1 MSEFR
6 FDPISFLIGFISSA
20 ILAVLIYRFR
30 NAIGRLRRQAGAR
43 AESARRFATR
53 TADVRY
59 QVDVANYCQRYHI
72 AGQLVRLGDIM
83 IEPRFIPGVEPY
95 DTSGERRLHD
105 PFHVIPLIHK
115 FPAAYAP
122 FNIRTI
128 GIPDLGAGD
137 RHLALLG
144 RPGSGRSAALAAI
157 ALWALNELEPDSPVD
172 PLQASLEEE
181 EDQLEKKVRDARR
194 SERTQM
200 QTRALEQIA
209 HAQEEARVTL
219 AATEAR
225 PEAVDLRRL
234 MPILV
239 HLGDIVID
247 PASQRRLDPAEPL
260 VQAVQRNLRRLTAL
274 TTPRYI
280 YNRLAV
286 GQALVLLD
294 GLDDLPAPDQQARLA
309 WLGRFLEA
317 YPDCVV
323 IVAGP
328 AVGFHPLQELGLTP
342 IYLRPWTDADAR
354 RYAEKWAAAWPRVAG
369 TRRKPGASPDENVI
383 RAVTANARG
392 LTPLDLT
399 ARILACFGRDG
410 DEAEKLTRWDWYNSL
425 VTRYFS
431 LKEFEGNEELADAAL
446 YAVALLAAHILQ
458 HGPLTADQLRKAAE
472 DALRSAGKADGRGRE
487 RLPLDPE
494 RFLQLLT
501 HDQGLLVERASGQ
514 VDFAHP
520 LLKAFL
526 ASVTLLSPDS
536 QPTLENAAT
545 DPAWQ
550 LALPFAAAQASTEA
564 MNRAVVKKLSQQ
576 PDLLFQNLLELAFWM
591 ADTPADAPWRGEVF
605 KRFAAALVSPSQF
618 PVLREW
624 AMAALVT
631 TRDHNA
637 TFILRQALRSLDPNI
652 RRLGCIGLGA
662 FGDTEAIR
670 DLRPMM
676 EDDDLDV
683 QIAASLALA
692 AIGTERAVELLAGG
706 LYDGHE
712 SLRQAV
718 AESLAAFPAPGY
730 ALLHEAILAEDMMVR
745 RATVFGLA
753 RVGTLWALTDLYQR
767 MLDDEQWY
775 VRSAAEQALARTSAI
790 GPVAARAHPP
800 VETLEWVNEWVAEQ
814 GQQAAPGEDAR
825 HMLINMLRSGGQG
838 YRIASAHTLGN
849 IGYLPALPALYQTLV
864 DDAEPIRAAGFAALA
879 SLEMQLDSPLPGVL

>member
-1 MSEFR
+1 M
-6 FDPISFLIGFISSA
+6 
-20 ILAVLIYRFR
+20 
-30 NAIGRLRRQAGAR
+30 
-43 AESARRFATR
+43 
-53 TADVRY
+53 
-59 QVDVANYCQRYHI
+59 
-72 AGQLVRLGDIM
+72 
-83 IEPRFIPGVEPY
+83 
-95 DTSGERRLHD
+95 RRL
-105 PFHVIPLIHK
+105 LI
-115 FPAAYAP
+115 
-122 FNIRTI
+122 
-128 GIPDLGAGD
+128 
-137 RHLALLG
+137 
-144 RPGSGRSAALAAI
+144 ALA
-157 ALWALNELEPDSPVD
+157 
-172 PLQASLEEE
+172 
-181 EDQLEKKVRDARR
+181 
-194 SERTQM
+194 
-200 QTRALEQIA
+200 
-209 HAQEEARVTL
+209 
-219 AATEAR
+219 
-225 PEAVDLRRL
+225 
-234 MPILV
+234 
-239 HLGDIVID
+239 G
-247 PASQRRLDPAEPL
+247 
-260 VQAVQRNLRRLTAL
+260 
-274 TTPRYI
+274 
-280 YNRLAV
+280 
-286 GQALVLLD
+286 
-294 GLDDLPAPDQQARLA
+294 
-309 WLGRFLEA
+309 
-317 YPDCVV
+317 
-323 IVAGP
+323 
-328 AVGFHPLQELGLTP
+328 
-342 IYLRPWTDADAR
+342 
-354 RYAEKWAAAWPRVAG
+354 
-369 TRRKPGASPDENVI
+369 
-383 RAVTANARG
+383 
-392 LTPLDLT
+392 
-399 ARILACFGRDG
+399 
-410 DEAEKLTRWDWYNSL
+410 
-425 VTRYFS
+425 
-431 LKEFEGNEELADAAL
+431 
-446 YAVALLAAHILQ
+446 
-458 HGPLTADQLRKAAE
+458 
-472 DALRSAGKADGRGRE
+472 
-487 RLPLDPE
+487 
-494 RFLQLLT
+494 
-501 HDQGLLVERASGQ
+501 
-514 VDFAHP
+514 
-520 LLKAFL
+520 
-526 ASVTLLSPDS
+526 
-536 QPTLENAAT
+536 
-545 DPAWQ
+545 

-730 ALLHEAILAEDMMVR
+730 ALLHEAVLAEDMMVR

-849 IGYLPALPALYQTLV
+849 IGGLLVQGGNNCTCVTVKAKFGPGITNLPDGRPDNLGNLHITFGGDLPHHQYQSGCNRSLTSHPGCRVLRQ
-864 DDAEPIRAAGFAALA
+864 DGIQHRIGDLITNLIRMAFR
-879 SLEMQLDSPLPGVL
+879 DRF